1 MYLFA
6 IRRIQSKRHKRLRK
20 LFLWILFWSRV
31 TLPSLLSP
39 ALKSDTAVVSGKKYC
54 LTFSWVSILGHRWMM
69 TCLWLI
75 KSGIFLSEQ
84 MRDNSNLPLSS
95 LLFSSLPII
104 VTACYFVTSSITF
117 VSLECMCFGRVN
129 LGLAHST
136 DDIIACDNLF
146 LSLSHY

>member
-1 MYLFA
+1 MYLVA
-6 IRRIQSKRHKRLRK
+6 IRRIQSKRHRRLRK
-20 LFLWILFWSRV
+20 LFLWILYLSRV

-54 LTFSWVSILGHRWMM
+54 LTFSWVSILGHRWMIA
-69 TCLWLI
+69 CLWLI
-75 KSGIFLSEQ
+75 KSGSFLSEQ
-84 MRDNSNLPLSS
+84 MRDSSNLPLPS
-95 LLFSSLPII
+95 LLFSFFLNCHSLLSCDILK
-104 VTACYFVTSSITF
+104 ITF

-146 LSLSHY
+146 LSLSPY